1 MSTQEFNNIAKE
13 VDNMSASYEEA
24 KKAID
29 DNKISQLSEIK
40 YSEKLIE
47 SLDELVDANGKVKEG
62 CEQRA
67 DIILRE
73 LNTALGTEYERNG
86 NLIKINGE
94 VVNSYKEI
102 KDNIGQLIES
112 KKKQIELEA
121 KQEIYKEVLK
131 EQLTAEREIKKA
143 QDAYNKSI
151 QEYNKAVEYAHNG
164 HPFTTQVIEAKS
176 NMEKMKETLNEA
188 QEHYKTVSGDL
199 ESVNEELTN
208 AMVQATGE
216 FSAQMI
222 EQGQV
227 SKETLITMAKEQSD
241 TFLTELN
248 KMDEG
253 NQALYL
259 GMVTTADTM
268 SPQIIEK
275 WKELASKSE
284 GEYLGSLS
292 IVEADTRATILN
304 AITTTENMTD
314 NMAMT
319 WSSLATESKNDF
331 NEALSSL
338 PDDVKGKLLA
348 SIANVTGLDT
358 TSREAY
364 KNLSENAKAEF
375 NKEMESLPEDAKG
388 KVLAEIIA
396 VDGLTESNRRTY
408 EALSDKGK
416 KAFNT
421 AMNGMDIDTRNKVQ
435 SAINEISAKSGQM
448 YNESYNTANKGR
460 EGAQAGSES
469 NGGSKQIGNWFVQG
483 LLNALTGGQWS
494 VWQAGYNLVK
504 QAIFGGNKAQQTGS
518 PAKET
523 IKMGNYFTE
532 GYIVGLKKKQEEVRK
547 ATSGLVG
554 IALGEFKELNQGIK
568 INTRDFAVDT
578 NQYVNYS
585 AIRGQI
591 QAQSQVNMNENIAN
605 KVAEASYN
613 AFVKAMRDEGVNI
626 EVKAE
631 EGIIF
636 KKVQNSAREYT
647 MQTGEPAFG
656 Y

>member
-1 MSTQEFNNIAKE
+1 MSKSYEKAKE
-13 VDNMSASYEEA
+13 
-24 KKAID
+24 AID
-29 DNKISQLSEIK
+29 DNRISQLSEIE

-47 SLDELVDANGKVKEG
+47 SLGELVDANGKVKEG

-67 DIILRE
+67 DLILKE
-73 LNTALGTEYERNG
+73 LNSALGTEYERND

-102 KDNIGQLIES
+102 KDNLGQLIES

-176 NMEKMKETLNEA
+176 NMEKMEKTLDEA

-199 ESVNEELTN
+199 ESVNKELTN
-208 AMVQATGE
+208 AMVQSTGE

-222 EQGQV
+222 EQGQI
-227 SKETLITMAKEQSD
+227 SKDTLVTMAKEQTD
-241 TFLTELN
+241 AFLVELN
-248 KMDEG
+248 KMNEG

-284 GEYLGSLS
+284 GEYLGNLS
-292 IVEADTRATILN
+292 MVDADTKATILS
-304 AITTTENMTD
+304 AITTTENMTE
-314 NMAMT
+314 NMAIT
-319 WSSLATESKNDF
+319 WSSLATESKDDF
-331 NEALSSL
+331 NKALEPL

-348 SIANVTGLDT
+348 SIANVTGLDD
-358 TSREAY
+358 TSKEAY
-364 KNLSENAKAEF
+364 KNLSANAKAEF
-375 NKEMESLPEDAKG
+375 NKAMESLDEDAKA
-388 KVLAEIIA
+388 KVLAEIMA

-408 EALSDKGK
+408 ENLSDIGK
-416 KAFNT
+416 QAFNQ
-421 AMNGMDIDTRNKVQ
+421 AMSSMDTDARNKVQ
-435 SAINEISAKSGQM
+435 SAINEIYNKQGEAGNAGGIVGSNTRGSFESNLGDTTQSANNFLRGFLNVVSQSNPLNILGSIGRLASSFVSKFNWGLGNHSPSKKTRQSAK
-448 YNESYNTANKGR
+448 YFI
-460 EGAQAGSES
+460 EGFSNQIETLRNGSM
-469 NGGSKQIGNWFVQG
+469 KQIQQLAEG
-483 LLNALTGGQWS
+483 LTNEFED
-494 VWQAGYNLVK
+494 NLG
-504 QAIFGGNKAQQTGS
+504 I
-518 PAKET
+518 
-523 IKMGNYFTE
+523 
-532 GYIVGLKKKQEEVRK
+532 EEI
-547 ATSGLVG
+547 G
-554 IALGEFKELNQGIK
+554 QGIK
-568 INTRDFAVDT
+568 INTKDFAVDT

-585 AIRGQI
+585 AVKGQI
-591 QAQSQVNMNENIAN
+591 LAQSQLNINENIAD
-605 KVAEASYN
+605 KIAEAVTQSMKN
-613 AFVKAMRDEGVNI
+613 AEVNVNIEAKTDEGV
-626 EVKAE
+626 
-631 EGIIF
+631 IF